1 MDAMRLCSCSLRE
14 ATLNT
19 EGVEVIKS
27 VEDKIKTYE
36 DEINNFISNQMTLR
50 EAGVL
55 RVSQITLKLEEFE
68 FELQKTFDKSLEQY
82 IDMANRYTGYHG
94 GIIDLMKECAQI
106 ELRRLNKLKA
116 LKKKWHDWMNDM
128 FDYV

>member
-1 MDAMRLCSCSLRE
+1 MDIQIIE
-14 ATLNT
+14 N
-19 EGVEVIKS
+19 
-27 VEDKIKTYE
+27 
-36 DEINNFISNQMTLR
+36 EINNLISNQLTLR

-55 RVSQITLKLEEFE
+55 KVSQITLKLEEFE

-82 IDMANRYTGYHG
+82 IEIADRYPYHEG
-94 GIIDLMKECAQI
+94 GIIDGMKECAKI

-116 LKKKWHDWMNDM
+116 LKKKWNDWMNDV